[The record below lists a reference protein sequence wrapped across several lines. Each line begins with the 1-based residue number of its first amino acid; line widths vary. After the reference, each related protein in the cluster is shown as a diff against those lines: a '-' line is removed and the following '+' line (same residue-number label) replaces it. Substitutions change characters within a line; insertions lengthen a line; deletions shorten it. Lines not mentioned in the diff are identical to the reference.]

1 MHTILPIPPKLTAAI
16 ASVFAFVVGCLGGW
30 TPAMQVLVIIAL
42 DLATGIAVAFV
53 RDRMCEE
60 QHLAIVADPC

>member
-1 MHTILPIPPKLTAAI
+1 
-16 ASVFAFVVGCLGGW
+16 
-30 TPAMQVLVIIAL
+30 MQVLVIIAL